1 MENLC
6 ATHPTV
12 IAFMVRDIM
21 ALNGIFNIFPV
32 AGLIKRMVYLKMC
45 H

>member
-6 ATHPTV
+6 ATHPAV
-12 IAFMVRDIM
+12 IAFMVWDVM
-21 ALNGIFNIFPV
+21 ALNGIFNIFPLE
-32 AGLIKRMVYLKMC
+32 GHIKIMVYLQIF